1 MVLKNK
7 CQEVSYCFAGII
19 YYGKI
24 NNSEVKMNNRDKYVF
39 NILMMMVII
48 LVLFYSFLIL
58 RDYSRDVNLKRNEA
72 ATNQKET
79 LKGSNDIDD
88 QETTQEEINE
98 QENNQGSLPD
108 GSELKDFDKSVNNN
122 KNNNNN
128 NNPVKEE
135 PSLSDGNSSSGYNP
149 VTDVTSSIVES
160 YKGKITGY
168 GPDCYGCTTLETAS
182 GMYIGG
188 GNIYYQDSIFGRI
201 RIVAADKRYPFGTIV
216 RISNLSIYQESIL
229 AVVLDR
235 GGAIGDGKQANFD
248 LLFESE
254 AKAAVVGITS
264 ANFEILRLGY

>member
-1 MVLKNK
+1 
-7 CQEVSYCFAGII
+7 
-19 YYGKI
+19 
-24 NNSEVKMNNRDKYVF
+24 MNNRYKYVF
-39 NILMMMVII
+39 NTLMTMIVIM
-48 LVLFYSFLIL
+48 VLFYSFLIL
-58 RDYSRDVNLKRNEA
+58 RDYSKEVDLKKNEA

-79 LKGSNDIDD
+79 LKSSNEIDD
-88 QETTQEEINE
+88 KNKESKEVIEEE
-98 QENNQGSLPD
+98 ESKGFSSGSDESKSTD
-108 GSELKDFDKSVNNN
+108 GSINSNNSS
-122 KNNNNN
+122 

-135 PSLSDGNSSSGYNP
+135 IPSSGGNSSSGYDP
-149 VTDVTSSIVES
+149 DTSVNSSVIES

-168 GPDCYGCTTLETAS
+168 GPDCYGCTTSETAS

-188 GNIYYQDSIFGRI
+188 GNIYYQDNNFGKI

-216 RISNLSIYQESIL
+216 RISNLSIYQEPIL

-254 AKAAVVGITS
+254 AKASVVGLTT